1 MILRIDHCSIAL
13 KEKNFERA
21 VEFFTKI
28 LGAIPQTHGK
38 DNLLKYYWEIF
49 TLGDLTRLEI
59 IKPTEQGS
67 FLENFL
73 RKKEGGVHHLTLQC
87 PDIEKA
93 GKFLEDNKIP
103 YFGKKSLGASWKE
116 LYIHPKHAFG
126 VLLQIAEFK
135 PDDWIAPSSKMP
147 EGQKWSITKI
157 NSKYQLTFAHPGGS
171 KVNLNLDK
179 EELKKLIYDLEK
191 LVKIN

>member
-21 VEFFTKI
+21 IEFFTKI

-38 DNLLKYYWEIF
+38 DNNLKYYWEIF

-59 IKPTEQGS
+59 IKPTEEGS

-73 RKKEGGVHHLTLQC
+73 RKKEGVHHLTLQTD
-87 PDIEKA
+87 DIEKA
-93 GKFLEDNKIP
+93 AKFLEDNKIP
-103 YFGKKSLGASWKE
+103 YFGKQTLGDSWKE

-135 PDDWIAPSSKMP
+135 PDDWIAPSSKML

-157 NSKYQLTFAHPGGS
+157 NGKFLLTFAHPGGG
-171 KVNLNLDK
+171 KVNLKLDK
-179 EELKKLIYDLEK
+179 EELKKLISDLEK